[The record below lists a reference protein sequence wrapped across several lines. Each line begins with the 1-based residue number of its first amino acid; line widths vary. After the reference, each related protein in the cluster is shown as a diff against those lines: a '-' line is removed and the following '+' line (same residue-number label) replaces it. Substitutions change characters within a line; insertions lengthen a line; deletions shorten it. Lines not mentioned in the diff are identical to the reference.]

1 MRKKEESLV
10 VHEHFKMHRESRRSK
25 EKSRQGFDFNQSE
38 LARKNTCSNLVV
50 LFFCMYMFYMSRS
63 FLSQS
68 YYTKDTAPFK
78 YIYIYMCVYEK
89 VGDVFLLKRQR
100 PFTAT

>member
-50 LFFCMYMFYMSRS
+50 LFFVCICFTCLVLFS
-63 FLSQS
+63 LSLI
-68 YYTKDTAPFK
+68 TRRTLLHLNI
-78 YIYIYMCVYEK
+78 YIYICAYMNRYLN
-89 VGDVFLLKRQR
+89 GTISD
-100 PFTAT
+100 